1 MNMSEKIKRGLIM
14 KYVYVIICGCYGDE
28 GIKDIFS
35 SEKKARE
42 ELEKLN
48 QDNYWKTTTPYIEK
62 WEVK

>member
-1 MNMSEKIKRGLIM
+1 M
-14 KYVYVIICGCYGDE
+14 KYVYGIICGCYGDE

-42 ELEKLN
+42 ELERLN
-48 QDNYWKTTTPYIEK
+48 KDNYWKTTTPYIEK